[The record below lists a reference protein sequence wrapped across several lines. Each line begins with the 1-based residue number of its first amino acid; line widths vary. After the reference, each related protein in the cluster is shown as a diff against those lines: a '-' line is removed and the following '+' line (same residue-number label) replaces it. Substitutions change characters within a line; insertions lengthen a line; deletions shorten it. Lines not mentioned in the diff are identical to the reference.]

1 MQNPYT
7 QITAFLNDHNIN
19 YEELSHQPVYTSEE
33 AASIRGLSMNEGT
46 KSLLVK
52 VDGKFYLFIIQG
64 DKRLSS
70 KKVKILLSAKKL
82 RFATKEEVREI
93 MHCEVG
99 ACYPFGNL
107 IGITQFVDTSFI
119 KNDYISLSPGTHT
132 KSIRM
137 KWKDYQHVM
146 KPTLTDLCSDETG

>member
-7 QITAFLNDHNIN
+7 QITAFLKDQNID

-33 AASIRGLSMNEGT
+33 AAGIRGLSMSEGT

-52 VDGKFYLFIIQG
+52 VDGTFYLFIIPG
-64 DKRLSS
+64 NKRLNS
-70 KKVKILLSAKKL
+70 KKVKQLLAAKKL
-82 RFATKEEVREI
+82 RFATKEEVQEI

-107 IGITQFVDTSFI
+107 IGITQFVDEIFV
-119 KNDYISLSPGTHT
+119 KNECISLSPGTHT

-137 KWKDYQHVM
+137 KWKDYQ
-146 KPTLTDLCSDETG
+146 KSIQPTLADLCSEDTD